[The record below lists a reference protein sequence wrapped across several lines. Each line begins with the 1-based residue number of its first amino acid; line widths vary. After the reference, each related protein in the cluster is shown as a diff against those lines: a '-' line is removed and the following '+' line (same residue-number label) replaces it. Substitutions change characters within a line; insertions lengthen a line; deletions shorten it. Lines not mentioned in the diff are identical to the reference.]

1 MYTPFF
7 QSSTTTQDW
16 VSKPPK
22 HINLIFAIYYQYYEN
37 VPGQLRYINLNITSA
52 QILFNFTIGY
62 KNPDSS
68 NWIDIISGNI
78 IDDVPGS
85 KNYSSIYRIYSAD
98 GDLVQNYIFNLQ
110 PEIYNNIK
118 PNTQYKL
125 YGAFRPTL
133 KVHAYSQDESK
144 EVDLLMADE
153 KSSIHLGYFLGKKL
167 DNQDMSNLI
176 KYNAMKDTNNDILRY
191 SLVEEYANEEMYH
204 KNIIQNYSKPYTIS
218 SKPVNYLGYQN
229 IFKNGFDTS
238 ISNLKSTV
246 TIRDNELPSVN
257 FAYIQNSLDNDEAWL
272 NIVFIFK
279 PEEPEPKET
288 K

>member
-52 QILFNFTIGY
+52 QTLFNFTIGY

-85 KNYSSIYRIYSAD
+85 KNYSSIYKTYSAD

-125 YGAFRPTL
+125 YGAFQPSL

-153 KSSIHLGYFLGKKL
+153 KSSIHLGYFL
-167 DNQDMSNLI
+167 
-176 KYNAMKDTNNDILRY
+176 
-191 SLVEEYANEEMYH
+191 
-204 KNIIQNYSKPYTIS
+204 
-218 SKPVNYLGYQN
+218 
-229 IFKNGFDTS
+229 
-238 ISNLKSTV
+238 
-246 TIRDNELPSVN
+246 
-257 FAYIQNSLDNDEAWL
+257 
-272 NIVFIFK
+272 
-279 PEEPEPKET
+279 
-288 K
+288 